1 MRALSPDAHVHR
13 RNTVTK
19 CHGGSHVRTVQNISQ
34 ISSSIK
40 IVTAGIRLFP
50 ATGEGYF
57 TGQYFIERGS
67 YMYVGTESC
76 PVYVLAPNGVF
87 LLYCRK
93 FLP

>member
-19 CHGGSHVRTVQNISQ
+19 CHCGSDVRTVQNISQ

-50 ATGEGYF
+50 ASGEGYWPIRISLQCF
-57 TGQYFIERGS
+57 T
-67 YMYVGTESC
+67 
-76 PVYVLAPNGVF
+76 
-87 LLYCRK
+87 
-93 FLP
+93 